1 MPHKPAEILP
11 GLFFIQRGY
20 LNANH
25 FAFRSERPVLID
37 TGYLGDWA
45 DTQAMLT
52 NLGLDLNRTSLII
65 NTHTHCDHVGG
76 NHVIQQRSGCAIA
89 LHPRGAHYMQNRDDR
104 SPWWSYYHQEAV
116 FFQPTRNLQDGQ
128 VVHVGP
134 HAFEVIHTPGHAS
147 DGLVLYNH
155 QARILLSSD
164 TLWERDFPVMT
175 LAVEGDGAIET
186 MLGSLAKIAGLEVDQ
201 VYPGHGAPF
210 DNFQAALQ
218 RAVKRLER
226 FQADP
231 SRVGWD
237 VIKKIF
243 VYTIMMK
250 RRVAID
256 TFYDQLM
263 GTRWF
268 PDTAKRYFSGNCR
281 SVYDKAI
288 KTLHHRHIIKMD
300 GHDWVT
306 TVRP

>member
-1 MPHKPAEILP
+1 VHYKPVEILP
-11 GLFFIQRGY
+11 GLFFILRGY

-25 FAFRSERPVLID
+25 FALRSERPVLID
-37 TGYLGDWA
+37 TGYLGDW
-45 DTQAMLT
+45 DQTEDILT
-52 NLGLDLNRTSLII
+52 SLGLDLNQVSLII

-76 NHVIQQRSGCAIA
+76 NHAIQERSGCDIA
-89 LHPRGAHYMQNRDDR
+89 LHPRGARYMRNRDDR
-104 SPWWSYYHQEAV
+104 SPWWSYYHQEAA
-116 FFQPTRNLQDGQ
+116 FFRPTHILEDGQ
-128 VVHVGP
+128 VVRVGP

-147 DGLVLYNH
+147 DGIVLYSR
-155 QARILLSSD
+155 QTRLLLSSD
-164 TLWERDFPVMT
+164 TLWEHDFPVMT
-175 LAVEGDGAIET
+175 LAVEGGGAIET
-186 MLGSLAKIAGLEVDQ
+186 MMASLEKIAGLEVDQ

-210 DNFQAALQ
+210 DDFQSALQ
-218 RAVKRLER
+218 RATTRLAR

-231 SRVGWD
+231 GRVGWD

-256 TFYDQLM
+256 TFFDQLM

-268 PDTAKRYFSGNCR
+268 PDTVNRYFSGDCR

-288 KTLHHRHIIKMD
+288 KKLHHRNILKRD
-300 GHDWVT
+300 GNDWVT

>member
-1 MPHKPAEILP
+1 MPHKPVEILP
-11 GLFFIQRGY
+11 GLFFILRGY

-25 FAFRSERPVLID
+25 FVLRSDRPVLVD
-37 TGYLGDWA
+37 TGYLGDWGQTE
-45 DTQAMLT
+45 DILT
-52 NLGLDLNRTSLII
+52 RLGLDLNRVALII

-76 NHVIQQRSGCAIA
+76 NDAIQKRSGCDIA
-89 LHPRGAHYMQNRDDR
+89 LHPRGAGYMRNRDDR
-104 SPWWSYYHQEAV
+104 SPWWSYYHQEAG
-116 FFQPTRNLQDGQ
+116 FFQPTQILEDGQ
-128 VVHVGP
+128 IVHVGP

-147 DGLVLYNH
+147 DGIVLYNRPT
-155 QARILLSSD
+155 RILLSSD

-175 LAVEGDGAIET
+175 LAVEGDGAIENMMT
-186 MLGSLAKIAGLEVDQ
+186 SLAKLAGLAVDQ

-210 DNFQAALQ
+210 DDFQSALQ
-218 RAVKRLER
+218 RAVTRLER

-256 TFYDQLM
+256 TFFDQLM
-263 GTRWF
+263 QTDWF
-268 PDTAKRYFSGNCR
+268 PDTVDRYFSSGYR
-281 SVYDKAI
+281 SIYDQVI
-288 KTLHHRHIIKMD
+288 TEFHQRHIIKIN

>member
-1 MPHKPAEILP
+1 MPHKPVEILP
-11 GLFFIQRGY
+11 GLFFILRGY

-25 FAFRSERPVLID
+25 FALRSDRPVLVD
-37 TGYLGDWA
+37 TGYLGNWGQTEDI
-45 DTQAMLT
+45 LT
-52 NLGLDLNRTSLII
+52 RLGLDLNRVALII

-76 NHVIQQRSGCAIA
+76 NDVIQKRSGCDIA
-89 LHPRGAHYMQNRDDR
+89 LHPRGAGYMRNRDDR
-104 SPWWSYYHQEAV
+104 SPWWSYYHQEAA
-116 FFQPTRNLQDGQ
+116 FFQPTQILEDGQ

-147 DGLVLYNH
+147 DGIVLYNRPT
-155 QARILLSSD
+155 RILLSSD

-175 LAVEGDGAIET
+175 LAVEGDGAIENMMT
-186 MLGSLAKIAGLEVDQ
+186 SLAKLAGLAVDQ

-210 DNFQAALQ
+210 DDFQSALQ
-218 RAVKRLER
+218 RAVTRLER

-256 TFYDQLM
+256 TFFDQLM
-263 GTRWF
+263 QTDWF
-268 PDTAKRYFSGNCR
+268 PDTVDRYFSSGYR
-281 SVYDKAI
+281 SIYDQVI
-288 KTLHHRHIIKMD
+288 TEFHQRHIIKIN

>member
-1 MPHKPAEILP
+1 VPHKPVEILP
-11 GLFFIQRGY
+11 GLFFILRGY

-25 FAFRSERPVLID
+25 FALRSERPVLID
-37 TGYLGDWA
+37 TGYLGDW
-45 DTQAMLT
+45 DQTEDILT
-52 NLGLDLNRTSLII
+52 SLGLDLNQVSLII

-76 NHVIQQRSGCAIA
+76 NHAIQERSGCDIA
-89 LHPRGAHYMQNRDDR
+89 LHPRGARYIRNKDDR
-104 SPWWSYYHQEAV
+104 SPWWSYYQQEAA
-116 FFQPTRNLQDGQ
+116 FFQPTHILEDGQ
-128 VVHVGP
+128 VVRVGP

-147 DGLVLYNH
+147 DGIVLYNR
-155 QARILLSSD
+155 QTRILLSSD
-164 TLWERDFPVMT
+164 TLWEQDFPVMT

-186 MLGSLAKIAGLEVDQ
+186 MMASLEKIADLEVDQ

-210 DNFQAALQ
+210 DDFQSALQ
-218 RAVKRLER
+218 RATTRLER

-231 SRVGWD
+231 CRMGWD

-256 TFYDQLM
+256 TFFDQLM
-263 GTRWF
+263 QTDWF
-268 PDTAKRYFSGNCR
+268 PDTVDRYFSRDYR
-281 SVYDKAI
+281 SIYDQVI
-288 KTLHHRHIIKMD
+288 TEFHQRHIIKIN

>member
-1 MPHKPAEILP
+1 VPHKSAEILP
-11 GLFFIQRGY
+11 DLFFIQRGY

-25 FAFRSERPVLID
+25 FALRCDHPTLID
-37 TGYLGDWA
+37 TGYLGDWD
-45 DTQAMLT
+45 DTRAILT
-52 NLGLDLNRTSLII
+52 NLGLDLDQTALII

-76 NHVIQQRSGCAIA
+76 NHAIQKRSGCAIA

-104 SPWWSYYHQEAV
+104 SPWWSYYQQEAA
-116 FFQPTRNLQDGQ
+116 FFEPTQNLEDGQ
-128 VVHVGP
+128 VIQVGP

-147 DGLVLYNH
+147 DGLVLYNRR
-155 QARILLSSD
+155 ARLLLSSD

-186 MLGSLAKIAGLEVDQ
+186 MLASLAKLAGLEVDR

-210 DNFQAALQ
+210 DDFQAARQ
-218 RAVKRLER
+218 RAVTRLEN

-231 SRVGWD
+231 RRVGWD
-237 VIKKIF
+237 VVKKIF

-268 PDTAKRYFSGNCR
+268 PDTADRFFSGDCR
-281 SVYDKAI
+281 AVYDKAI
-288 KTLHHRHIIKMD
+288 ETLHHRDIIKMD